1 MTAEKDAKMNLKS
14 TAELTKIGAS
24 FETITIPN
32 GVHTV
37 EDVERACNCTK
48 SEVIKTLLFVGRK
61 PVVVLMTGDKKVD
74 LEKLKKVRGDDS
86 LRMADKKEV
95 SNTTGFAV
103 GTVSPFGLRK
113 VDVIADQSVQTL
125 SSLIMGSGKEDTL
138 IKMTAS
144 EFAKSF
150 KGSFVPVAL

>member
-1 MTAEKDAKMNLKS
+1 
-14 TAELTKIGAS
+14 
-24 FETITIPN
+24 
-32 GVHTV
+32 
-37 EDVERACNCTK
+37 
-48 SEVIKTLLFVGRK
+48 
-61 PVVVLMTGDKKVD
+61 MTGDKKVD

-86 LRMADKKEV
+86 LRMADKGEV

-113 VDVIADQSVQTL
+113 VDVIADQAVQTL